1 MGQRTSLYAAH
12 LAAGAKMV
20 DFSGWDMPIHY
31 GSQVE
36 EHHAVRRE
44 WGMFDVS
51 HMTVVDVQGAQ
62 AKAYL
67 QRLLANDV
75 ARLGLVGKALYS
87 GLLNEAGGILDD
99 LIVYRMNQDETAYR
113 VIVNCATRQKD
124 LDWLQQIAAQ
134 FEVEL
139 QERPDLAMVAVQG
152 PQAMAGL
159 AGMLPAELAGQ
170 IDALETF
177 QGAEAGEWFAAR
189 TGYTGEA
196 GMEVL
201 LPAAQAETFWAS
213 LVQAGCRP
221 CGLGARD
228 TLRLEAGMNLY
239 GQDMDESVTPLE
251 SNMAWSVAWQPETR
265 DFIGR
270 AALEKQKAAGDHARL
285 RGVVL
290 ETKGVLR
297 AHQRV
302 DFGAGQPAGEV
313 TSGSWSPTLGCA
325 VGLARVPAKA
335 SDSCHV
341 EIRGKLLPARLVKPC
356 FVRLGEAQIDLPAVS

>member
-1 MGQRTSLYAAH
+1 MGNRTALYPAH
-12 LAAGAKMV
+12 LSAGAKLV

-36 EHHAVRRE
+36 EHHAVRRD

-51 HMTVVDVQGAQ
+51 HMTVIDADGPGARD
-62 AKAYL
+62 YL
-67 QRLLANDV
+67 RYLLANDV
-75 ARLGLVGKALYS
+75 ARLASVGKALYS
-87 GLLNEAGGILDD
+87 GLLNEQGGVIDD
-99 LIVYRMNQDETAYR
+99 LIVYRMNEEETRYR
-113 VIVNCATRQKD
+113 VIVNCATRAKD
-124 LDWLQQIAAQ
+124 LAWLEQVAGR
-134 FEVEL
+134 FEVSL
-139 QERPDLAMVAVQG
+139 RERDDLAMLAVQG
-152 PQAMAGL
+152 PAAMDGL
-159 AGMLPAELAGQ
+159 SRTLPAELAGRTG
-170 IDALETF
+170 ALENF
-177 QGAEAGEWFAAR
+177 QGVEEGHWFAAR

-196 GMEVL
+196 GMEIL
-201 LPAAQAETFWAS
+201 LPAQEAVAFWDA
-213 LVQAGCRP
+213 LVAAGCRP

-251 SNMAWSVAWQPETR
+251 SNMGWSVAWEPAGR

-290 ETKGVLR
+290 AAKGVLR

-302 DFGAGQPAGEV
+302 QTGDGLPDGEL

-325 VGLARVPAKA
+325 IGLARVPAGA
-335 SDSCHV
+335 GDTCHV
-341 EIRGKLLPARLVKPC
+341 EIRGKLLPARLVRPC
-356 FVRLGEAQIDLPAVS
+356 FVRSGEPQIELPAAG